1 MTRAFFA
8 LLLIGCA
15 SAAPQQT
22 TAPLNEPEI
31 HISQL
36 SNISEAA
43 RHISGGM
50 SVQYRVDVT
59 NRANAPITIKRID
72 LTSLGAGAYTV
83 RPTSYPFDKQLAAGE
98 ATALQFW
105 VPANIDDP
113 TIVGANGPVSLRLTL
128 QYDTPA
134 GRTQSIV
141 VQQVH
146 ALSGLD

>member
-1 MTRAFFA
+1 MTRGFFA
-8 LLLIGCA
+8 IILVGCA
-15 SAAPQQT
+15 SAAPQA

-36 SNISEAA
+36 SNISDAA

-59 NRANAPITIKRID
+59 NRANTPITIKRID

-146 ALSGLD
+146 ALSGVD

>member
-1 MTRAFFA
+1 VTRASLA
-8 LLLIGCA
+8 LLLLGCA
-15 SAAPQQT
+15 SAATQN
-22 TAPLNEPEI
+22 APPANEPEI

-36 SNISEAA
+36 SNVSDAA
-43 RHISGGM
+43 RHISGGI

-59 NRANAPITIKRID
+59 NRAKEPITLRRVD
-72 LTSLGAGAYTV
+72 LVSLGAGAYTL
-83 RPTSYPFDKQLAAGE
+83 RPTSYPFDKMLVAGE
-98 ATALQFW
+98 TTALQFW

-113 TIVGANGPVSLRLTL
+113 TIVGANGPVSVRLTL

-146 ALSGLD
+146 AMAGVN